1 MLFHIKF
8 AFIRATAFIYKWQK
22 VAYKYKHVNI
32 WHAVG
37 GKKKTKTIEVGVQS
51 KIKVWEKKYE
61 KYEKEKYLRWK
72 KQKQK

>member
-1 MLFHIKF
+1 M
-8 AFIRATAFIYKWQK
+8 TCS
-22 VAYKYKHVNI
+22 
-32 WHAVG
+32 G
-37 GKKKTKTIEVGVQS
+37 GKKKQKKNNKNIEVGVQS

>member
-1 MLFHIKF
+1 M
-8 AFIRATAFIYKWQK
+8 TCS
-22 VAYKYKHVNI
+22 
-32 WHAVG
+32 G
-37 GKKKTKTIEVGVQS
+37 GKKKTKKKNIEVGVQS